1 MSSIVRS
8 ALVGYGAQ
16 EMYALVEAVE
26 AYPEFLPWCR
36 SSRVIERKEGM
47 TIAELSVGLKGLKQ
61 AFTTKNLNR
70 TGESIEMRLV
80 EGPFKSFRATWN
92 FHALDTHACKIEFAM
107 AYEFSSA
114 LLARVLEPLFDQIA
128 NTMVDAFIRR
138 AQTVYGPAQH

>member
-36 SSRVIERKEGM
+36 SSRVIERKDGV
-47 TIAELSVGLKGLKQ
+47 TIAELSVGLKGLKH
-61 AFTTKNLNR
+61 AFTTENLNR
-70 TGESIEMRLV
+70 PGESIEMRLV
-80 EGPFKSFRATWN
+80 EGPFKSFRATWK
-92 FHALDTHACKIEFAM
+92 FHSLDAHAAKIEFAM
-107 AYEFSSA
+107 AYEFSSL
-114 LLARVLEPLFDQIA
+114 LLARVLEPLFNHIA

-138 AQTVYGPAQH
+138 AQTVYGPAEH